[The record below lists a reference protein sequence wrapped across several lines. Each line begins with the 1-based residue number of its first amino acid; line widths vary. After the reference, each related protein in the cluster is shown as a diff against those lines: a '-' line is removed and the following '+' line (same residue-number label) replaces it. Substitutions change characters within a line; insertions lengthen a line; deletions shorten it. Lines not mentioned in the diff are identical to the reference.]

1 MEIVNF
7 RFLNFEDWRI
17 VKQIR
22 LEKTIGGR
30 FLWADLVYTRSVSAN
45 YIKKTERVETPL
57 GVFFDLKDEYPED
70 AFDKLV
76 LQAIRQD
83 YPNATMRNADI
94 TTDMDIKRFS
104 GIWGNQIKERAIVYL
119 QPDFS
124 GFEFG
129 KYPVGTKSP
138 VFQLSF
144 DIYVPCKEFHMYFC
158 NEGYFINY
166 RIEEAEAVKK
176 ELEGLRP
183 SVHRLE
189 ELIRGNER

>member
-17 VKQIR
+17 VKQIH

-30 FLWADLVYTRSVSAN
+30 FVWADLVYTRSVFAD
-45 YIKKTERVETPL
+45 YTKKTERVETPL
-57 GVFFDLKDEYPED
+57 GVFFDLKHEYPED
-70 AFDKLV
+70 DFDKLV
-76 LQAIRQD
+76 IKAIRQD
-83 YPNATMRNADI
+83 YPNATVRNADI
-94 TTDMDIKRFS
+94 TTDMDIKRLS
-104 GIWGNQIKERAIVYL
+104 SIWGNQSIEQAIIYL

-144 DIYVPCKEFHMYFC
+144 DIYVPCKEFQMYFC

-166 RIEEAEAVKK
+166 RIEDAEEVKK
-176 ELEGLRP
+176 KLEGIRP

-189 ELIRGNER
+189 ESIHGN

>member
-7 RFLNFEDWRI
+7 SFLNPEDWRI
-17 VKQIR
+17 VKQIH
-22 LEKTIGGR
+22 LEKTVGGR
-30 FLWADLVYTRSVSAN
+30 FVWADLVYTRRVSAN

-57 GVFFDLKDEYPED
+57 GVFFDLKNKYPED

-76 LQAIRQD
+76 MHAIRQD
-83 YPNATMRNADI
+83 YPNATVRNGDI
-94 TTDMDIKRFS
+94 TTDVDIKRFS
-104 GIWGNQIKERAIVYL
+104 SSRRNQIIEKAIVYL

-129 KYPVGTKSP
+129 NYPVGAKSP

-144 DIYVPCKEFHMYFC
+144 DIYVPCKEFQMYFC
-158 NEGYFINY
+158 NEGYFTNY
-166 RIEEAEAVKK
+166 RIEDADAVKK
-176 ELEGLRP
+176 ELEGIKP

-189 ELIRGNER
+189 ESIRGN

>member
-7 RFLNFEDWRI
+7 SFLNPEDWRI
-17 VKQIR
+17 VKQIY
-22 LEKTIGGR
+22 LEKTVGGR
-30 FLWADLVYTRSVSAN
+30 FVWADLVYTRRVSAN

-57 GVFFDLKDEYPED
+57 GVFFDLKNKYPED

-76 LQAIRQD
+76 MHAIRQD
-83 YPNATMRNADI
+83 YPNATVRNGDI

-104 GIWGNQIKERAIVYL
+104 SSRRNQIIEKAIVYL

-129 KYPVGTKSP
+129 NYPVGAKSP

-144 DIYVPCKEFHMYFC
+144 DIYVPCKEFQMYFC
-158 NEGYFINY
+158 NEGYFTNY
-166 RIEEAEAVKK
+166 RIEDADAVKK
-176 ELEGLRP
+176 ELEGIRP

-189 ELIRGNER
+189 ESIRGN

>member
-7 RFLNFEDWRI
+7 SFLNPEDWRI
-17 VKQIR
+17 VKQIH
-22 LEKTIGGR
+22 LEKTVGGR
-30 FLWADLVYTRSVSAN
+30 FVWADLVYTRRVSAN

-57 GVFFDLKDEYPED
+57 GVFFDLKNKYPED

-76 LQAIRQD
+76 MHAIRQD
-83 YPNATMRNADI
+83 YPNATVRNGDI

-104 GIWGNQIKERAIVYL
+104 SSRRNQIIEKAIVYL

-129 KYPVGTKSP
+129 NYPVGAKSP

-144 DIYVPCKEFHMYFC
+144 DIYVPCKEFQMYFC
-158 NEGYFINY
+158 NEGYFTNY
-166 RIEEAEAVKK
+166 RIEDADAVKK
-176 ELEGLRP
+176 ELEGIRP

-189 ELIRGNER
+189 ESIRGY

>member
-7 RFLNFEDWRI
+7 SFLNPEDWRI
-17 VKQIR
+17 VKQIH
-22 LEKTIGGR
+22 LEKTVGGR
-30 FLWADLVYTRSVSAN
+30 FVWADLVYTRSVSAN

-57 GVFFDLKDEYPED
+57 GVFFDLKNKYPED

-76 LQAIRQD
+76 MHAIRQD
-83 YPNATMRNADI
+83 YPNATVRNGDI

-104 GIWGNQIKERAIVYL
+104 SSRRNQIIEKAIVYL

-129 KYPVGTKSP
+129 NYPVGAKSP

-144 DIYVPCKEFHMYFC
+144 DIYVPCKEFQMYFC
-158 NEGYFINY
+158 NEGYFTNY
-166 RIEEAEAVKK
+166 RIEDADAVKK
-176 ELEGLRP
+176 ELEGIRP

-189 ELIRGNER
+189 ESIRGN

>member
-7 RFLNFEDWRI
+7 SFLNPEDWRI
-17 VKQIR
+17 VKQIH
-22 LEKTIGGR
+22 LEKTVGGR
-30 FLWADLVYTRSVSAN
+30 FVWADLVYTRRVSAN

-57 GVFFDLKDEYPED
+57 GVFFDLKNKYPED

-76 LQAIRQD
+76 MHAIRQD
-83 YPNATMRNADI
+83 YPNATVRNGDI

-104 GIWGNQIKERAIVYL
+104 SSRRNQIIEKAIVYL

-129 KYPVGTKSP
+129 NYPVGAKSP

-144 DIYVPCKEFHMYFC
+144 DIYVPCKEFQMYFC
-158 NEGYFINY
+158 NEGYFTNY
-166 RIEEAEAVKK
+166 RIEDADAVKK
-176 ELEGLRP
+176 ELEGIRP

-189 ELIRGNER
+189 ESIRGN

>member
-7 RFLNFEDWRI
+7 SFLNPEDWRI
-17 VKQIR
+17 VKQIH
-22 LEKTIGGR
+22 LEKTVGGR
-30 FLWADLVYTRSVSAN
+30 FVWADLVYTRRVSAN

-57 GVFFDLKDEYPED
+57 GVFFDLKNKYPED

-76 LQAIRQD
+76 MHAIRQD
-83 YPNATMRNADI
+83 YPNATVRNGDI

-104 GIWGNQIKERAIVYL
+104 SSRRNQIIEKAIVYL

-129 KYPVGTKSP
+129 NYPVGAKSP

-144 DIYVPCKEFHMYFC
+144 DIYVPCKEFQMYFC
-158 NEGYFINY
+158 NEGYFTNY
-166 RIEEAEAVKK
+166 RIEDADAVKK
-176 ELEGLRP
+176 ELEGIKP

-189 ELIRGNER
+189 ESIRGN

>member
-7 RFLNFEDWRI
+7 SFLNPEDWRI
-17 VKQIR
+17 VKQIH
-22 LEKTIGGR
+22 LEKTVGGR
-30 FLWADLVYTRSVSAN
+30 FVWADLVYTRSVSAN

-57 GVFFDLKDEYPED
+57 GVFFDFKNKYPED

-76 LQAIRQD
+76 MHAIRQD
-83 YPNATMRNADI
+83 YPNATVRNGDI

-104 GIWGNQIKERAIVYL
+104 SSWRNQIIEKAIVYL

-129 KYPVGTKSP
+129 NYPVGAKSP

-144 DIYVPCKEFHMYFC
+144 DIYVPCKEFQMYFC
-158 NEGYFINY
+158 NEGYFTNY
-166 RIEEAEAVKK
+166 RIEDADAVKK
-176 ELEGLRP
+176 ELEGIRP

-189 ELIRGNER
+189 ESIRGI

>member
-7 RFLNFEDWRI
+7 SFLNPEDWRI
-17 VKQIR
+17 VKQIH
-22 LEKTIGGR
+22 LEKTVGGR
-30 FLWADLVYTRSVSAN
+30 FVWADLVYTRRVSAN

-57 GVFFDLKDEYPED
+57 GVFFDLKNKYPED

-76 LQAIRQD
+76 MHAIRQE
-83 YPNATMRNADI
+83 YPNATVRNGDI

-104 GIWGNQIKERAIVYL
+104 SSRRNQIIEKAIVYL

-129 KYPVGTKSP
+129 NYPVGAKSP

-144 DIYVPCKEFHMYFC
+144 DIYVPCKEFQMYFC
-158 NEGYFINY
+158 NEGYFTNY
-166 RIEEAEAVKK
+166 RIEDADAVKK
-176 ELEGLRP
+176 ELEGIRP

-189 ELIRGNER
+189 ESIRGN

>member
-7 RFLNFEDWRI
+7 SILNFEDWRI

-45 YIKKTERVETPL
+45 YIKKTEQVETPL
-57 GVFFDLKDEYPED
+57 GVFFDLKHEYPED
-70 AFDKLV
+70 DFDKLV
-76 LQAIRQD
+76 MKAIRQD
-83 YPNATMRNADI
+83 YPNATARNADI
-94 TTDMDIKRFS
+94 TTDMDIKRLS
-104 GIWGNQIKERAIVYL
+104 SIWGNQSIEQAIIYL

-124 GFEFG
+124 GSEFG

-144 DIYVPCKEFHMYFC
+144 DIYFPCKEFQMYFC

-166 RIEEAEAVKK
+166 RIEDADTVKK
-176 ELEGLRP
+176 ELESIKP

-189 ELIRGNER
+189 ESIRGN

>member
-7 RFLNFEDWRI
+7 SFLNLEDWRI
-17 VKQIR
+17 VKQIH

-30 FLWADLVYTRSVSAN
+30 FVWADLVYTRSVSAN

-57 GVFFDLKDEYPED
+57 GVFFDLKNEYPED
-70 AFDKLV
+70 AYDRFV
-76 LQAIRQD
+76 IHAIQQE
-83 YPNATMRNADI
+83 YPDVTVRNAEI
-94 TTDMDIKRFS
+94 TTDMDIKRFYNIFGS
-104 GIWGNQIKERAIVYL
+104 QHIEQAIVYL

-124 GFEFG
+124 GFELG

-144 DIYVPCKEFHMYFC
+144 DIYIPCKEFQMYFC
-158 NEGYFINY
+158 NEGYFTNY
-166 RIEEAEAVKK
+166 RIEDAEAVKK
-176 ELEGLRP
+176 ELEGIRP

-189 ELIRGNER
+189 ESIRGK

>member
-7 RFLNFEDWRI
+7 SFLNPEDWRI
-17 VKQIR
+17 VKQIH
-22 LEKTIGGR
+22 LEKTVGGR
-30 FLWADLVYTRSVSAN
+30 FVWADLVYTRSVSAN

-57 GVFFDLKDEYPED
+57 GVFFDFKNKYPED

-76 LQAIRQD
+76 MHAIRQD
-83 YPNATMRNADI
+83 YPNATVRNGDI

-104 GIWGNQIKERAIVYL
+104 SSRRNQIIEKAIVYL

-129 KYPVGTKSP
+129 NYPVGAKSP

-144 DIYVPCKEFHMYFC
+144 DIYVPCKEFQMYFC
-158 NEGYFINY
+158 NEGYFTNY
-166 RIEEAEAVKK
+166 RIEDADAVKK
-176 ELEGLRP
+176 ELEGIRP

-189 ELIRGNER
+189 ESIRGN